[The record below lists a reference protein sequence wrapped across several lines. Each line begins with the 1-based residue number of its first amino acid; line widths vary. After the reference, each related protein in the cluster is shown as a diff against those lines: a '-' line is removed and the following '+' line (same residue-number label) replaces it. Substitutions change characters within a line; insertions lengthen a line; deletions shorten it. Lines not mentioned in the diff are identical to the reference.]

1 MLPGPFVAR
10 PRLGDGASRV
20 QVSKPESAALR
31 PHRYPTFIDA
41 LRDLDDALSMCFLF
55 STFPRTGKCHVQT
68 IQLCRRL
75 TVEFLHYVI
84 AARALRKVSAG
95 PPGWAPPALLAAP
108 LVFTELSPPSSQVFL
123 SIKGIYYQAEVL
135 GQPIVWITPY
145 AFSHD
150 VSMPVGRGLCWEAL
164 SLAPRQMRARAKG
177 GFFCPAGSST
187 CWFLSVGWAVGSGRE
202 GATQP

>member
-1 MLPGPFVAR
+1 
-10 PRLGDGASRV
+10 
-20 QVSKPESAALR
+20 
-31 PHRYPTFIDA
+31 
-41 LRDLDDALSMCFLF
+41 MCFLF

-84 AARALRKVSAG
+84 AARALRKVCLG
-95 PPGWAPPALLAAP
+95 PPGGGVAALLPAL
-108 LVFTELSPPSSQVFL
+108 PPSAFHPTVPSPQVFL

-150 VSMPVGRGLCWEAL
+150 VSTPVGQAGACAGAL
-164 SLAPRQMRARAKG
+164 LILWLLTDIRTWAEG
-177 GFFCPAGSST
+177 GFYCLAQSSM
-187 CWFLSVGWAVGSGRE
+187 CWVSKCSRGIMWG
-202 GATQP
+202 